1 MPQRTLLVLVVVVG
15 MLVVGSR
22 PGDLRAD
29 DEADGTYI
37 KLFVPFTQP
46 GSQLNPALRVRAQ
59 VTFQGN
65 PEINQGS
72 CQSGSSRTTRPDAWR
87 CGTADPCFAPLLG
100 DESVLACPSDPWSG
114 EVTLLTVPL
123 LPSIEQCRQGPPS
136 CRQELDLTRLP
147 WALELANGARCTM
160 LGGAT
165 FLIVGMRVNYG
176 CEGGGSVV
184 GEPDR
189 SHATWHVFFLAPG
202 AFVLEQEEV
211 EVAWY

>member
-72 CQSGSSRTTRPDAWR
+72 CQSGSARTTRPDAWR
-87 CGTADPCFAPLLG
+87 CGTADPCFAPLG

-114 EVTLLTVPL
+114 EVTLLTVPP
-123 LPSIEQCRQGPPS
+123 LPSIEQCRQGPPF
-136 CRQELDLTRLP
+136 CRQELDLTASPGRWSWP
-147 WALELANGARCTM
+147 TAPAARC
-160 LGGAT
+160 
-165 FLIVGMRVNYG
+165 
-176 CEGGGSVV
+176 
-184 GEPDR
+184 
-189 SHATWHVFFLAPG
+189 W
-202 AFVLEQEEV
+202 EELPS
-211 EVAWY
+211 